1 MAKKRSAYRG
11 CLLGL
16 AVGDAMGYTVNS
28 HTLAEIREDYG
39 PNGLQGY
46 DPVNGY
52 ADVTSYTQLAAF
64 TANGLLY
71 GLTVGRSKGT
81 MSPFINY
88 IARSHWEWASSQAMM
103 DRPARNLCWLF
114 REKELCRRHCIDTRM
129 KEIILRKQF
138 GTPEERYNSMTNPS
152 TITSAVAVGMFYD
165 PEDMD
170 RREMDRLGM
179 EAIALTHG
187 DPMAYLPGAAV
198 THLVSEALM
207 HPKSE
212 LLTIIEG
219 TMDAFREQFDHEYHR
234 QVSQICNLVKMAVT
248 MSREPGLAPMDAM
261 EKLQCATGAQVLAG
275 AVYALLAGNEDF
287 DASLIIAVNHSGAS
301 AAVGALVGAVLG
313 ARLGV
318 ETLPEFYLECLECQD
333 ILREL
338 ADDLFQGCPIE
349 KGDVFFDDEWD
360 SKYCHGRRE

>member
-1 MAKKRSAYRG
+1 MAKKRASWRG

-71 GLTVGRSKGT
+71 GITMGRSRGT

-103 DRPARNLCWLF
+103 DRPSRTVCWLF
-114 REKELCRRHCIDTRM
+114 REKAICQRHCMDTRM

-138 GTPEERYNSMTNPS
+138 RTPEEPGNSMATP
-152 TITSAVAVGMFYD
+152 TAITAALGVGLFCD
-165 PEDMD
+165 PRDM
-170 RREMDRLGM
+170 EQAEFDRLGM

-187 DPMAYLPGAAV
+187 DPQAFLPGAFVA
-198 THLVSEALM
+198 HLVSRVLRDDTTPMEALV
-207 HPKSE
+207 E
-212 LLTIIEG
+212 EALA
-219 TMDAFREQFDHEYHR
+219 AFQQQFSHDYSRHAA
-234 QVSQICNLVKMAVT
+234 QVCNLVKMAVN
-248 MSREPGLAPMDAM
+248 MSHDRSLPAPEAM
-261 EKLQCATGAQVLAG
+261 EKLQCKTGAQVLSG
-275 AVYALLAGNEDF
+275 AVYALLAGDADF

-301 AAVGALVGAVLG
+301 AAVGALVGAILG
-313 ARLGV
+313 ARLG
-318 ETLPEFYLECLECQD
+318 EEALPEFYLECLECRD

-338 ADDLFQGCPIE
+338 ADDLYQGCPIE

-360 SKYCHGRRE
+360 SKYCHGRR

>member
-1 MAKKRSAYRG
+1 MAKKRASWRG

-71 GLTVGRSKGT
+71 GITMGRSRGT

-103 DRPARNLCWLF
+103 DRPSRTVCWLF
-114 REKELCRRHCIDTRM
+114 REKPICQRHCMDTRM

-138 GTPEERYNSMTNPS
+138 RTPEEPGNSMATP
-152 TITSAVAVGMFYD
+152 TAITAALGVGLFCD
-165 PEDMD
+165 PRDM
-170 RREMDRLGM
+170 EQAEFDRLGM

-187 DPMAYLPGAAV
+187 DPQAFLPGAFVA
-198 THLVSEALM
+198 HLVSRVLRDDTTPMEELVEEALA
-207 HPKSE
+207 
-212 LLTIIEG
+212 
-219 TMDAFREQFDHEYHR
+219 AFQQQFSHDYSRHAA
-234 QVSQICNLVKMAVT
+234 QVCNLVRMAVN
-248 MSREPGLAPMDAM
+248 MSHDRSLPAPEAM
-261 EKLQCATGAQVLAG
+261 EKLQCKTGAQVLSG
-275 AVYALLAGNEDF
+275 AVYALLAGDADF

-301 AAVGALVGAVLG
+301 AAVGALVGAILG
-313 ARLGV
+313 ARLG
-318 ETLPEFYLECLECQD
+318 EEALPEFYLECLECRE

-338 ADDLFQGCPIE
+338 ADDLYQGCPIE

-360 SKYCHGRRE
+360 SKYCHGRR